1 MRAGAWTGLRALGIV
16 ASAMSVA
23 ALLLVAV
30 ARPVPDSIELQVCA
44 YFCRMP
50 EEAGKSTPLTKG
62 MGNGRQVQEE
72 APAGTYKQWLERKGR
87 TMLAAGDQ
95 PGSGK

>member
-30 ARPVPDSIELQVCA
+30 ARPFPDSIELQVCA

-50 EEAGKSTPLTKG
+50 EEAGESTH
-62 MGNGRQVQEE
+62 
-72 APAGTYKQWLERKGR
+72 
-87 TMLAAGDQ
+87 
-95 PGSGK
+95 